1 MRIAC
6 SRSGL
11 LPDTIVAASFPGPPP
26 RLEFCLATASSTAG
40 KPARTASPA
49 RLRRAAG
56 TGGTQAAELRSARR
70 EVRSA
75 RGESR
80 FGGEPLFTRE
90 ERLFLLADALLC
102 PLDDSDALLF
112 ELLSGLGA
120 CPKKARSAQQLQEA
134 REALRLKGAPY
145 LTSRNS
151 GMDPGRRFELCREGV
166 ADPELGLFL
175 SRFCLDK
182 ARLKT
187 PDGLA
192 LAQTVA
198 LYQNREEV
206 FRERWAPAPLLGGRI
221 AHVQSS
227 APSQEWWAALRPFLK
242 SALFADMAGALYQE
256 NSLSAALAAAAAEW
270 RQGRLRTPPELG
282 VARFAP
288 ALASLCLWQGQLAA
302 AGSMAAGLRA
312 QSSFH
317 ANVVAGML
325 ELVQASRA
333 SLGYFSQAIQAWR
346 QAPGSQGVHLGMNI
360 GLCWNLAR
368 LLYGGTGDFV
378 AMRRDLAVL
387 CTQEPAGAKA
397 YTFGR
402 PGFLA
407 LRALDCLNGG
417 DRAGGEAYLQE
428 DMPGD
433 RNFLSVLLYRG
444 ARIRFGIA
452 GRGDEKVLRA
462 WHRASRGFPL
472 VQRLFADLLCRLL
485 PEDGG
490 EEFQR
495 GPAERG
501 LLDFGALACDGD
513 SWNRRLAALERL
525 AEARGGAPAQE
536 GEERL
541 VWIVDWSLRTVRPAV
556 QRRTAFGWSQAAP
569 AQLASLARHPESY
582 GFLDLQD
589 VRILEQ
595 AAADQAAGGQELA
608 AGCLRLEDAC
618 QAMDGCPRVFEASGQ
633 GLAPLAL
640 RQGRLAYRLNSY
652 GRDMCRLA
660 ISDPDVPDL
669 LAGEGGLAR
678 GGRLLVRRGQDI
690 VFYSLSG
697 PASRMAGVVGSAF
710 VFPAGAL
717 NRVLSLAGRLAPEI
731 PVEADIE
738 AAWTAPD
745 ATPVLQL
752 EQVED
757 GFAART
763 GVRPFGRPDTP
774 FYPTGEGVREPFA
787 AGVQDGESP
796 LPRPL
801 RTRRDFAEERG
812 RLAELARA
820 CPALGENL
828 EGRQWA
834 SSQPDDVLELLT
846 QLGGAKIA
854 SRVEWPRGSAVKVA
868 GVLSARSFRVRIE
881 QSDSDWFGVSGEV
894 QIDENRFLSIQA
906 FLRSLKG
913 SRFVALGEGEYVAL
927 TEELRRKLSG
937 LQLMLCENG
946 AGGFGVNPLA
956 LKSLEQA
963 MEGMQVD
970 ADGAWSLSRERMSR
984 AFSAKIALPRGL
996 KAELRDYQREGYEWL
1011 QRLALWGV
1019 GACLADDMGLG
1030 KTLQTIACMLGRAKE
1045 GPCLVLAPT
1054 SVCANWEAEI
1064 ARFAPGLR
1072 TKRLGASGRGKAIAG
1087 MRKGQVLV
1095 VGYGLLPFVDED
1107 LAKVEWAMLV
1117 LDEAQALKNAQTRRA
1132 RSARMLRAG
1141 FKCALTGTPIE
1152 NRIDD
1157 LWSIFSIVNP
1167 GLLGSF
1173 DAFRKRWGGA
1183 QPGSAASRTLR
1194 ALVRPFILRRLK
1206 SAVLSEL
1213 PPRTE
1218 QTLVVEPSD
1227 EERAFYEAERRKA
1240 VDRIASLDEGRKR
1253 FDILASL
1260 MKLRRACCDP
1270 SLADPDM
1277 AALGRDSSKTERFL
1291 EMAQELVGAGHRLLA
1306 FSQFTSYLR
1315 MVEEALKERGL
1326 SCLYLDGSTP
1336 EKERRARVKAF
1347 QAGGG
1352 DVFLLSLKA
1361 GGTGINLTAADYV
1374 VHLDPWWNPAVEDQ
1388 ASDRAYRLG
1397 QKRPVT
1403 VYRLVVADTVEEKI
1417 LAMHE
1422 RKRGLA
1428 ADFLEGGAGGAGPLT
1443 EQELLD
1449 LLQ

>member
-1 MRIAC
+1 M
-6 SRSGL
+6 
-11 LPDTIVAASFPGPPP
+11 
-26 RLEFCLATASSTAG
+26 
-40 KPARTASPA
+40 PARTARAARPA
-49 RLRRAAG
+49 RAVPTARA
-56 TGGTQAAELRSARR
+56 QA
-70 EVRSA
+70 
-75 RGESR
+75 
-80 FGGEPLFTRE
+80 GEPVFTRE
-90 ERLFLLADALLC
+90 ERLFLLADALIC
-102 PLDDSDALLF
+102 PLDDSDGLLF
-112 ELLSGLGA
+112 ELLTGLGA
-120 CPKKARSAQQLQEA
+120 CPRKAKSAQQLQEA

-151 GMDPGRRFELCREGV
+151 GMDPARRFELCLEGV
-166 ADPELGLFL
+166 ADPELGVYLG
-175 SRFCLDK
+175 RFCIDK

-187 PDGLA
+187 TDGLG
-192 LAQTVA
+192 LAQVVA

-206 FRERWAPAPLLGGRI
+206 FRERWAMAPLLNVRI
-221 AHVQSS
+221 THVQS
-227 APSQEWWAALRPFLK
+227 APPGAAFWTALRPFLK
-242 SALFADMAGALYQE
+242 SALFADMATALYYE
-256 NSLSAALAAAAAEW
+256 NSLSEALAAASAEW
-270 RQGRLRTPPELG
+270 RQGHLKTPQELG
-282 VARFAP
+282 AARFAP

-302 AGSMAAGLRA
+302 AGSTAARLRA
-312 QSSFH
+312 SGAPFH
-317 ANVVAGML
+317 ADVVAGML

-333 SLGYFSQAIQAWR
+333 SLGYFNQAIQAWR
-346 QAPGSQGVHLGMNI
+346 QSAGSTGVHVGMNI

-368 LLYGGTGDFV
+368 LLYGSTEDFV
-378 AMRRDLAVL
+378 SMRRDLAVL

-397 YTFGR
+397 YSFGR

-417 DRAGGEAYLQE
+417 DRAGGEAYLRE
-428 DMPGD
+428 EMPGD
-433 RNFLSVLLYRG
+433 RNFLSVLLFRG
-444 ARIRFGIA
+444 ARIRFGMA
-452 GRGDEKVLRA
+452 GRSDEAVLRA

-485 PEDGG
+485 PAG
-490 EEFQR
+490 EAAGFER
-495 GPAERG
+495 GPADQG

-513 SWNRRLAALERL
+513 SWNRRLSALERL
-525 AEARGGAPAQE
+525 AEASDE
-536 GEERL
+536 GSAGEDRDERL
-541 VWIVDWSLRTVRPAV
+541 VWIVDWSLRTVRPAS
-556 QRRTAFGWSQAAP
+556 QRRAAFGWSRARFVSP
-569 AQLASLARHPESY
+569 ALLARSPEAY
-582 GFLDLQD
+582 GFLDMQD

-595 AAADQAAGGQELA
+595 AAGRDSASGALALEAACA
-608 AGCLRLEDAC
+608 P
-618 QAMDGCPRVFEASGQ
+618 MDGCPRVYEAAGQ
-633 GLAPLAL
+633 ALSPLAV
-640 RQGRLAYRLNSY
+640 RRGRLSFRLNSY

-660 ISDPDVPDL
+660 LSDPAVPDL
-669 LAGEGGLAR
+669 LAAEGGMAQ
-678 GGRLLVRRGQDI
+678 GGCLLVRRGAEI
-690 VFYSLSG
+690 VFHPLSG
-697 PASRMAGVVGSAF
+697 PAARMIAVTGKAF
-710 VFPAGAL
+710 VFPAGSL
-717 NRVLSLAGRLAPEI
+717 NRVLSLASRLAPEI

-738 AAWTAPD
+738 AAFVPAD

-752 EQVED
+752 EQVD
-757 GFAART
+757 AGFAAQT

-787 AGVQDGESP
+787 MGVQDPEGG
-796 LPRPL
+796 LPRPE
-801 RTRRDFAEERG
+801 RTRRDFAEERSL
-812 RLAELARA
+812 LAELARA

-828 EGRQWA
+828 DGRRWS

-846 QLGGAKIA
+846 QLGSSKLA
-854 SRVEWPRGSAVKVA
+854 SRVEWPKGAAVKVS
-868 GVLSARSFRVRIE
+868 GVLSAKSFHVRIE
-881 QSDSDWFGVSGEV
+881 QSDTDWFGVSGEV
-894 QIDENRFLSIQA
+894 EIGEDRFLSIQA

-913 SRFVALGEGEYVAL
+913 SRFVELGEGDYVAL
-927 TEELRRKLSG
+927 TEDLRRKLTG
-937 LQLMLCENG
+937 LQLMLCEDG
-946 AGGFGVNPLA
+946 RYGFGVNPLT

-970 ADGAWSLSRERMSR
+970 ADAAWTLSRERMSR
-984 AFSAKIALPRGL
+984 AFATRIAVPRSL

-1045 GPCLVLAPT
+1045 GPCLVVAPT
-1054 SVCANWEAEI
+1054 SVCGNWEAEI
-1064 ARFAPGLR
+1064 ARFAPSLK
-1072 TKRLGASGRGKAIAG
+1072 TLRLGQAGREKAIAG

-1095 VGYGLLPFVDED
+1095 VGYGLLPFVDEE
-1107 LAKVEWAMLV
+1107 LAKVEWSMLV

-1132 RSARMLRAG
+1132 KSARLLRAG

-1167 GLLGSF
+1167 GLLGSWESF
-1173 DAFRKRWGGA
+1173 KKRWGGA

-1194 ALVRPFILRRLK
+1194 SLVRPFILRRLK

-1218 QTLVVEPSD
+1218 QTLVVEPTD

-1260 MKLRRACCDP
+1260 MKLRRACCHP
-1270 SLADPDM
+1270 ALADPDM
-1277 AALGRDSSKTERFL
+1277 AALEKTSSKTERFL
-1291 EMAQELVGAGHRLLA
+1291 EMALELIGAGHKLLA

-1315 MVEEALKERGL
+1315 MVEEALKERGV

-1336 EKERRARVKAF
+1336 EKERRARVKTF

-1361 GGTGINLTAADYV
+1361 GGTGLNLTAADYV

-1397 QKRPVT
+1397 QQRPVT
-1403 VYRLVVADTVEEKI
+1403 VYRLVMAGTVEEKI

-1422 RKRGLA
+1422 RKRELA